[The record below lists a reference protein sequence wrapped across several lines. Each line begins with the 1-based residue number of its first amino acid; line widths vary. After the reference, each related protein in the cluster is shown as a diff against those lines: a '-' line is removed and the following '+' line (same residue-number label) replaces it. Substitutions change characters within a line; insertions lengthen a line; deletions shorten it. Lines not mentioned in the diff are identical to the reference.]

1 MATLVLALAAPVVVV
16 AQISPCNMG
25 RDLQHEP
32 RNPAAICMPLVGRM
46 DDFQGPCSINQGG
59 GQFGNQLAPVGD
71 VDNSGTV
78 DFVVGHRLCDSNLSL
93 RAEELLLYN
102 GVHNGLPSSFGGY
115 RIGPTERNSITKFV
129 AAGDWDADGHI
140 DLAVRVQILG
150 DTSEGNHSG
159 FETSELVIFWGNSL
173 GQFSLNDTST
183 LASEANMWLGIS
195 AGCGADIDGDGV
207 DDLVVTNSDGFSN
220 GAVQKMP
227 WLHAFRGHPYKR
239 WGRDGIS
246 RTADLAWW
254 NAPYADL
261 TVIDHDH
268 DGAPD
273 IVFNSNSGDF
283 TKVSVLYGSTD
294 GKLPDTN
301 GAQAVDLRASNSRR
315 AIFSDVTGD
324 GIPEL
329 VACSGRD
336 DFVKVFVGFKGQRLL
351 EQYGSGHD
359 TAQPGSGKWWG
370 RPWDTVWLPRRINP
384 EWFGDDDRLFDL
396 GDANLDGVGDIFAFS
411 WPYMV
416 EYNGG
421 SRLDSLVDALI
432 DITPGTE
439 IGILK
444 RLGNIDGSGRD
455 IIALTAGN
463 EIRFYAPTHEIS
475 SFGYDHDL
483 PPGTGVAAV
492 ERPLVPAAP
501 TLRLAAVPNP
511 SRGEIRF
518 SWSGEGLDGTALITI
533 HDLAGHEVARCDAPA
548 REGVAICG
556 IAGLPAGEYA
566 VRFLCGH
573 HTAATTIAISR

>member
-1 MATLVLALAAPVVVV
+1 ML
-16 AQISPCNMG
+16 I
-25 RDLQHEP
+25 
-32 RNPAAICMPLVGRM
+32 PLR
-46 DDFQGPCSINQGG
+46 Q
-59 GQFGNQLAPVGD
+59 
-71 VDNSGTV
+71 T
-78 DFVVGHRLCDSNLSL
+78 
-93 RAEELLLYN
+93 
-102 GVHNGLPSSFGGY
+102 
-115 RIGPTERNSITKFV
+115 
-129 AAGDWDADGHI
+129 ADGSQTT
-140 DLAVRVQILG
+140 DAVAMNRTGMLLSIISLCAVSAAVHAQPR
-150 DTSEGNHSG
+150 GNPEHPSVKQ
-159 FETSELVIFWGNSL
+159 LQWWGTIQ
-173 GQFSLNDTST
+173 G
-183 LASEANMWLGIS
+183 
-195 AGCGADIDGDGV
+195 
-207 DDLVVTNSDGFSN
+207 
-220 GAVQKMP
+220 
-227 WLHAFRGHPYKR
+227 
-239 WGRDGIS
+239 
-246 RTADLAWW
+246 
-254 NAPYADL
+254 
-261 TVIDHDH
+261 
-268 DGAPD
+268 
-273 IVFNSNSGDF
+273 SGDE
-283 TKVSVLYGSTD
+283 
-294 GKLPDTN
+294 
-301 GAQAVDLRASNSRR
+301 
-315 AIFSDVTGD
+315 
-324 GIPEL
+324 PEN
-329 VACSGRD
+329 
-336 DFVKVFVGFKGQRLL
+336 
-351 EQYGSGHD
+351 
-359 TAQPGSGKWWG
+359 G
-370 RPWDTVWLPRRINP
+370 RPWAEIWLPRRINP